1 MWTLFIL
8 GFIASHIS
16 LAICQ
21 HAIPPSQD
29 AWYDQPIDIDS
40 YAPGQ
45 VIRTR
50 QVSNR
55 LQSLL
60 TLPVDV
66 SVESVHQ
73 YMYRT
78 TDSLDNAV
86 AAVTTLMVP
95 YDSDPTKLLAY
106 QTAYDTSNADCS
118 PSYTLRYRSWL
129 DGTTSLINSTAPSDM
144 PLLAAALNQGWW
156 VLTTDYEGLDG
167 HYVAGVESGRS
178 TLDSV
183 RVALTEGQKIGLSPD
198 VRYAMAGYSGGA
210 LACGWAAEL
219 QPSYAPE
226 LEFAGA
232 ALGGTIA
239 NVSSA
244 LRLIH
249 ESPFVGLAFQGIH
262 GLGKAYPNLTEW
274 LGENLRP
281 GKREEFYHIARACTV
296 KETAERAGSQDIF
309 SFFEGGEDAMAEDV
323 PASVLRWAGTM
334 GLRGTPRM
342 PVLVYKAVKDEIS
355 AGEDT
360 DELIERYCED
370 GATIE
375 YHRDLVGG
383 HITEAIT
390 GSASALNWISER
402 LDGKRVRHEGSCVKR
417 NVVLTDLDR
426 GTIAYFGK
434 AVFSL
439 LKTVLGGMLG
449 K

>member
-1 MWTLFIL
+1 MRTLYIL

-16 LAICQ
+16 LAVSQ
-21 HAIPPSQD
+21 SAVPPSQD
-29 AWYDQPIDIDS
+29 SWYTQPYDIDQ
-40 YAPGQ
+40 YYPGQ
-45 VIRTR
+45 MIRTR

-60 TLPVDV
+60 ALPVDV
-66 SVESVHQ
+66 SVETVHQ

-78 TDSLDNAV
+78 TDSLDNPV

-95 YDSDPTKLLAY
+95 FDSDPTKLLAY

-118 PSYTLRYRSWL
+118 PSYALRYRSFL
-129 DGTTSLINSTAPSDM
+129 DGTTSLLNSTAPSDM
-144 PLLAAALNQGWW
+144 PLLATALNQGWW

-167 HYVAGVESGRS
+167 HYVAGIESGRS

-183 RVALTEGQKIGLSPD
+183 RVVLTEGQKIGLSPD
-198 VRYAMAGYSGGA
+198 VRYAMTGYSGGS

-226 LEFAGA
+226 LDFAGA

-249 ESPFVGLAFQGIH
+249 DVPFVGLAFQGIN
-262 GLGKAYPNLTEW
+262 GLSKAYPNLTEW
-274 LGENLRP
+274 LDANLIP
-281 GKREEFYHIARACTV
+281 EKKDEFYHIASACSV
-296 KETAERAGSQDIF
+296 PETAARAGGQDIF
-309 SFFEGGEDAMAEDV
+309 SYFVNGEDSISEDV
-323 PASVLRWAGTM
+323 PASVLESAALM
-334 GLRGTPRM
+334 GVHGTPTM
-342 PVLVYKAVKDEIS
+342 PLFVYKAVKDEIS

-360 DELIERYCED
+360 DELIDKYCDD

-375 YHRDLVGG
+375 YQRDLVGG
-383 HITEAIT
+383 HLTEAIT
-390 GSASALNWISER
+390 GSASAFNWIAER
-402 LDGKRVRHEGSCVKR
+402 LDGKTVDHEGLCIKR
-417 NVVLTDLDR
+417 DVLLTELDK
-426 GTIAYFGK
+426 GTIAFFGK
-434 AVFSL
+434 EVFTL
-439 LKTVLGGMLG
+439 LKVTLGGMLG